1 MATKT
6 VATKAR
12 RSWTTG
18 VFVKQLM
25 ALSGLFFVL
34 FLLFHAYGN
43 LKMFLGP
50 EAYNHYAEW
59 LKEDA
64 FVPIFPHG
72 GFIWVF
78 RALMI
83 ILLLV
88 HVLAAVDVWV
98 RSKKARKTSYVVKK
112 SVVEA
117 YAARTM
123 RFTGVAILIGVVL
136 HILNFT
142 TATIQT
148 GFTAASTPYERM
160 VGAFQSPWLFIVYL
174 LFVTMVTAHVGHGFW
189 SAFQTMGWVRKDTR
203 KFMVG
208 LSGVIAAAI
217 FIMFMLPPFFILI
230 GVIG

>member
-1 MATKT
+1 MATNNVEAK
-6 VATKAR
+6 KR
-12 RSWTTG
+12 RAWTTG

-25 ALSGLFFVL
+25 AISGLFFVL
-34 FLLFHAYGN
+34 FLLFHSYGN

-50 EAYNHYAEW
+50 EAYNGYAEW
-59 LKEDA
+59 LKWDA

-78 RALMI
+78 RAVMLVL
-83 ILLLV
+83 ILIHIV
-88 HVLAAVDVWV
+88 AAITVWV
-98 RSKKARKTSYVVKK
+98 RSKRARKTPYAVKK
-112 SVVEA
+112 SAVEA

-123 RFTGVAILIGVVL
+123 RFTGVALIFFIVL

-148 GFTAASTPYERM
+148 GFTAADSPYYRM
-160 VGAFQSPWLFIVYL
+160 VGAFENPWVFIAYL
-174 LFVTMVTAHVGHGFW
+174 LFVALVTAHVGHGFW

-208 LSGVIAAAI
+208 LSGVIAALI
-217 FIMFMLPPFFILI
+217 FVMFMLPPLFILI
-230 GVIG
+230 GVIH

>member
-1 MATKT
+1 MATNT
-6 VATKAR
+6 VEAKKR
-12 RSWTTG
+12 RAWTTG

-25 ALSGLFFVL
+25 AVSGLFFVL
-34 FLLFHAYGN
+34 FLLFHSYGN

-50 EAYNHYAEW
+50 EAYDHYAEW
-59 LKEDA
+59 LKGDA

-78 RALMI
+78 RTIMLVLI
-83 ILLLV
+83 LV
-88 HVLAAVDVWV
+88 HIVSAIMVWV
-98 RSKKARKTSYVVKK
+98 RARQARKTRYVVKK

-123 RFTGVAILIGVVL
+123 RFTGVALIFFIVL

-148 GFTAASTPYERM
+148 GFTAADSPYYRM
-160 VGAFQSPWLFIVYL
+160 VGAFENPWVFIAYL
-174 LFVTMVTAHVGHGFW
+174 LFVSLVTAHVGHGFW

-208 LSGVIAAAI
+208 LSGAIAALI
-217 FIMFMLPPFFILI
+217 FVMFMLPPLFILI
-230 GVIG
+230 GVIH